1 MTKNRDLVTNIRL
14 SPKSDLFTCGR
25 GNKTHLILYQIS
37 FGSISS
43 SVIRGTS
50 DFGISSCSRIQPYP
64 PFAKNW
70 PIWPNFRPKS
80 SVWVTIGLTGL
91 NSATSVAA
99 NILKLIF
106 GGGAIEQIAILKTQD
121 RLMILILRKINLS
134 LKYSHESSFNISG
147 KVWITGYDSQIMS
160 H

>member
-1 MTKNRDLVTNIRL
+1 M
-14 SPKSDLFTCGR
+14 
-25 GNKTHLILYQIS
+25 
-37 FGSISS
+37 
-43 SVIRGTS
+43 
-50 DFGISSCSRIQPYP
+50 
-64 PFAKNW
+64 
-70 PIWPNFRPKS
+70 
-80 SVWVTIGLTGL
+80 TIGLTGL